1 MVNDTGMPYRA
12 GWLLPLL
19 LLVVTLCGC
28 GRQPDGVLRMGLAAA
43 PMNLDPRFATDAASV
58 RVNRLLYRRLVEF
71 DASGMAQPSLAEWRR
86 LSPVHYRFIL
96 QDAGRQFHDGSRLT
110 ASDVKAT
117 YDSVL
122 DPATGSPHRASLE
135 LIERIETDGDDR
147 IDFYLRRPDPLF
159 PAYLVV
165 GILPANLISAGHSFS
180 TDPVGSGPFR
190 FLDWPGEGRLRLQR
204 VRDNQEFELV
214 EVKDPTVRV
223 LKLLRGEIDML
234 QNDLPPELVGYLQ
247 RKQGI
252 HIERRPGSNFSYL
265 GFNLQDPDTGRLKVR
280 RAIAY
285 AIDRDAIIHYLLQG
299 TARPAQTLFPP
310 EHWVSA
316 PDLPSYP
323 HDLQGARELLAEAGY
338 GPDHPLR
345 LVYKTSSDPFR
356 IRLASVIQQ
365 QLARAGIEVELRS
378 FDWGTFYRDI
388 REGRFQMY
396 SLAWVGLETPDIFR
410 YVFHSNSF
418 PPAGANRGRYADS
431 EVDRLIEQAES
442 IPELAARI
450 PTYRALQQRLLQ
462 QLPYVPLWY
471 EEHLFAGRANIR
483 GYHLAGDGNYDGLN
497 DVEREEHKPDE

>member
-1 MVNDTGMPYRA
+1 MVTGA
-12 GWLLPLL
+12 GMRRRTRWLWPLL
-19 LLVVTLCGC
+19 LIATLCGC
-28 GRQPDGVLRMGLAAA
+28 GHPPDGALRMGLAAA
-43 PMNLDPRFATDAASV
+43 PMNLDPRFATDAASA

-71 DASGMAQPSLAEWRR
+71 DASGMARPALANWQR
-86 LSPVHYRFIL
+86 LSPLHYRFAL
-96 QDAGRQFHDGSRLT
+96 QDAGRRFHDDTRLT
-110 ASDVKAT
+110 AADVKAT

-135 LIERIETDGDDR
+135 LIERIETDGQDR

-159 PAYLVV
+159 PAYLVI
-165 GILPANLISAGHSFS
+165 GILPAKLLARGHAFA

-190 FLDWPGEGRLRLQR
+190 FLGWPSEGRLRLR
-204 VRDNQEFELV
+204 RLRDGQVFELL

-234 QNDLPPELVGYLQ
+234 QNDLPPELVTYLQ
-247 RKQGI
+247 REPGI
-252 HIERRPGSNFSYL
+252 QIQRSPGSNFSYL
-265 GFNLQDPDTGRLKVR
+265 GFNLQDSDSKKLQVR
-280 RAIAY
+280 RAVAY
-285 AIDRDAIIHYLLQG
+285 AVDRDAIIHYLLQG
-299 TARPAQTLFPP
+299 TARPAQALFPP

-316 PDLPSYP
+316 PDLPPYP
-323 HDLQGARELLAEAGY
+323 HDLPRARALLAQAGY

-365 QLARAGIEVELRS
+365 QLARAGIEVELQS

-410 YVFHSNSF
+410 YVFHSGSL
-418 PPAGANRGRYADS
+418 PPAGANRGRYADA
-431 EVDRLIEQAES
+431 ETDRLIEQAES
-442 IPELAARI
+442 IPELADRI
-450 PTYRALQQRLLQ
+450 PVYRALQRRLLQ

-471 EEHLFAGRANIR
+471 EEHLFVCRADIR
-483 GYHLAGDGNYDGLN
+483 GYRVAGDGNYDGLN
-497 DVEREEHKPDE
+497 DVERDLGKAHE

>member
-1 MVNDTGMPYRA
+1 MRRRTR
-12 GWLLPLL
+12 WLLPLL
-19 LLVVTLCGC
+19 LLIWTLCGC
-28 GRQPDGVLRMGLAAA
+28 GQQPDGVLRMGLAAA
-43 PMNLDPRFATDAASV
+43 PLNLDPRFATDAASA

-71 DASGMAQPSLAEWRR
+71 DASGMARPSLADWQR

-96 QDAGRQFHDGSRLT
+96 RKERRPFHDGTKLT

-122 DPATGSPHRASLE
+122 DPGTGSPHRASLE
-135 LIERIETDGDDR
+135 LIERIETHGTEQ
-147 IDFYLRRPDPLF
+147 IDFYLHRPDPLL
-159 PAYLVV
+159 PAYLVI
-165 GILPANLISAGHSFS
+165 GILPAELLAGGHAFAG
-180 TDPVGSGPFR
+180 DPVGSGPFR

-204 VRDNQEFELV
+204 LRDGQEFELL

-234 QNDLPPELVGYLQ
+234 QNDLPPELVAYLQ
-247 RKQGI
+247 RAPGI
-252 HIERRPGSNFSYL
+252 RIQRAPGSNFSYL
-265 GFNLQDPDTGRLKVR
+265 GFNLQDPDTGKLQVR
-280 RAIAY
+280 RAVAY
-285 AIDRDAIIHYLLQG
+285 AIDRNAVIHYLLQG

-316 PDLPSYP
+316 PDLPPYP
-323 HDLQGARELLAEAGY
+323 HDLQRARALLAEAGY

-356 IRLASVIQQ
+356 VRLASVIQQ
-365 QLARAGIEVELRS
+365 QLAQAGIEVELRS

-410 YVFHSNSF
+410 YVFHSNSL
-418 PPAGANRGRYADS
+418 PPAGANRGRYADA
-431 EVDRLIEQAES
+431 EVDRLIERAEA
-442 IPELAARI
+442 IPELNDRI
-450 PTYRALQQRLLQ
+450 PVYRALQRRLLE

-471 EEHLFAGRANIR
+471 EEHLFASRGDIR
-483 GYHLAGDGNYDGLN
+483 GYRVAGDGNYDGLN
-497 DVEREEHKPDE
+497 EVERDRGKPDE

>member
-1 MVNDTGMPYRA
+1 MVTDTGMRR
-12 GWLLPLL
+12 LLPLL
-19 LLVVTLCGC
+19 LLILTFCGC
-28 GRQPDGVLRMGLAAA
+28 GQQPDGVLRMGLAAA
-43 PMNLDPRFATDAASV
+43 PMNLDPRFATDAASA
-58 RVNRLLYRRLVEF
+58 RVNRLIYRRLVEF
-71 DASGMAQPSLAEWRR
+71 DAAGRARPSLADWQR
-86 LSPVHYRFIL
+86 LSPRLYRFTL
-96 QDAGRQFHDGSRLT
+96 QDAGRRFHDDTRLT
-110 ASDVKAT
+110 ANDVKAT

-135 LIERIETDGDDR
+135 LIERIETQGDEQV
-147 IDFYLRRPDPLF
+147 DFYLRRPDPLF

-165 GILPANLISAGHSFS
+165 GILPAKLLAGGHPFA

-190 FLDWPGEGRLRLQR
+190 FQDWAGEGRLRLR
-204 VRDNQEFELV
+204 RLRDGQKFELL

-234 QNDLPPELVGYLQ
+234 QNDLPPELVAYLQ
-247 RKQGI
+247 REPEI
-252 HIERRPGSNFSYL
+252 RIERTPGSNFSYL
-265 GFNLQDPDTGRLKVR
+265 GFNLQDPDTGRLAVR

-299 TARPAQTLFPP
+299 SARPAQALFPP

-316 PDLPSYP
+316 PDLPPYVP
-323 HDLQGARELLAEAGY
+323 DPQRARMLLAEAGY

-410 YVFHSNSF
+410 YVFHSSSL
-418 PPAGANRGRYADS
+418 PPAGANRGRYADT
-431 EVDRLIEQAES
+431 EADRLIEQAEA
-442 IPELAARI
+442 IAEPEDRI
-450 PTYRALQQRLLQ
+450 PVYRSLQQRLLQ

-471 EEHLFAGRANIR
+471 EEHLFACRSDIR
-483 GYHLAGDGNYDGLN
+483 GYRVAGDGNYDGLN
-497 DVEREEHKPDE
+497 DVERETRKPHE